1 MTAQMEMVA
10 RTDKG
15 RVREQNEDSLALF
28 PEQGLALLADGMGG
42 HNAGEVAS
50 KLALDTVAS
59 ELLSMFSGPNG
70 IDREE
75 IDLALQRANVALFD
89 AVRDAPELT
98 GMGTTMVLALLVG
111 RRLLFAHVGDSR
123 LYRYRDEVLAQLTVD
138 HSMIQELIS
147 QGMFVSP
154 QEAEEAGV
162 PTSILTRGLGIE
174 EGHVAADIGET
185 EVKED
190 DLFLLCSDGLSDMVA
205 DRAMHS
211 VLESGKM
218 DLNIVADDL
227 LDLAMEEGGVDNI
240 SLILMRPRFNG
251 S

>member
-1 MTAQMEMVA
+1 MEMVA

-50 KLALDTVAS
+50 RLALDTVAS
-59 ELLSMFSGPNG
+59 ELLSMFEGTDG
-70 IDREE
+70 VDKDE
-75 IDLALQRANVALFD
+75 IDQALQSANMALFD
-89 AVRDAPELT
+89 AVKDAPELT
-98 GMGTTMVLALLVG
+98 GMGTTMVLALLTG

-154 QEAEEAGV
+154 QEAAEAGV
-162 PTSILTRGLGIE
+162 PSSILTRGLGID
-174 EGHVAADIGET
+174 EGHVAADISET
-185 EVKED
+185 EVRED

-205 DRAMHS
+205 DQAMLS
-211 VLESGKM
+211 VLESGDM
-218 DLNIVADDL
+218 DLPVVADHL
-227 LDLAMEEGGVDNI
+227 LDLALEEGGIDNI
-240 SLILMRPRFNG
+240 SLILMRPKFNG

>member
-1 MTAQMEMVA
+1 MEMVA

-50 KLALDTVAS
+50 RLALDTVAS
-59 ELLSMFSGPNG
+59 ELLKLFESSDGVDKDG
-70 IDREE
+70 

-89 AVRDAPELT
+89 AVKGAPELT
-98 GMGTTMVLALLVG
+98 GMGTTMVLTLWAG

-162 PTSILTRGLGIE
+162 PSSILTRGLGID

-185 EVKED
+185 EIRED

-205 DRAMHS
+205 DQAMLS
-211 VLESGKM
+211 VLESGEM
-218 DLNIVADDL
+218 DLPVVADHL
-227 LDLAMEEGGVDNI
+227 LDLALEEGGIDNI
-240 SLILMRPRFNG
+240 SLILMRPKFNG

>member
-1 MTAQMEMVA
+1 MEMVA

-50 KLALDTVAS
+50 RLALDTVAS
-59 ELLSMFSGPNG
+59 ELLSKFESSDGIDEDG
-70 IDREE
+70 IDR
-75 IDLALQRANVALFD
+75 ALQRANVALFD
-89 AVRDAPELT
+89 AVKGAPELT
-98 GMGTTMVLALLVG
+98 GMGTTMVLTLLAG

-162 PTSILTRGLGIE
+162 PSSILTRGLGID

-185 EVKED
+185 EVREN

-205 DRAMHS
+205 DQAMLS
-211 VLESGKM
+211 VLESGEM
-218 DLNIVADDL
+218 DLPEVADHL
-227 LDLAMEEGGVDNI
+227 LDLALEEGGIDNI
-240 SLILMRPRFNG
+240 SLILMRPKFNC